1 MERKVREA
9 ERMGGRASCERGAQ
23 KRYLRSERGLS
34 KEMERGRLER
44 IRDDGEALEEKGLK
58 DAYKETNITV
68 KVLITL
74 RWEKS

>member
-1 MERKVREA
+1 MERNVREA
-9 ERMGGRASCERGAQ
+9 ERMGGRASGEKRTQ